1 MTPFDLAE
9 VERLLTTTRAVRRRL
24 DFARPVE
31 REVLVECIRLG
42 THAPN
47 ASNQQEWRWIVVSD
61 RAKREAIA
69 REYQRILLPISARM
83 KAEREAQGELDE
95 LRTTNAVIY
104 LAEHMAEVPALV
116 IPCFHYEVTA
126 ASDFAWIVRM
136 LASIYPAVW
145 SFQLALRSRGL
156 GSTLTTAHLLEP
168 AAIQQLLGIP
178 KDWTQTCLLPVAYTR
193 GGEFRPARRRPVE
206 DVVGWDR
213 F

>member
-1 MTPFDLAE
+1 MTAFDLAQ
-9 VERLLTTTRAVRRRL
+9 VDRLLTTTRSVRRRL
-24 DFARPVE
+24 DLARPVG
-31 REVLVECIRLG
+31 RDVLVECIRLA

-47 ASNQQEWRWIVVSD
+47 ASNQQEWRWIVVTD
-61 RAKREAIA
+61 PAQRAAIA
-69 REYQRILLPISARM
+69 REYARILLPISTRM
-83 KAEREAQGELDE
+83 RTEREASGELEE

-116 IPCFHYEVTA
+116 VPCFHYEVTPE
-126 ASDFAWIVRM
+126 SGFAWIVRM

-168 AAIQQLLGIP
+168 AAIQALLGIP
-178 KDWTQTCLLPVAYTR
+178 KGWTQTCLVPVAYTR
-193 GGEFRPARRRPVE
+193 GSDFSPAKRRPVE
-206 DVVGWDR
+206 DVIGWDR